1 MPPGSG
7 GITLAPPMTLWE
19 ALILGLVEGLTEYLP
34 VSSTGHLLVV
44 QRLMGIESSE
54 ASNAFAIA
62 IQAGAIVAVLG
73 LYRARVGSMLKGLAG
88 RDVMGLR
95 LALALV
101 VAFLPA
107 AAAGLLLGDTI
118 KAHLFGAWP
127 VVGAWIVGGVLL
139 LAFGKRLQRGGCGLE
154 SLGWREAL
162 VVGLFQCLALWPGT
176 SRSLVT
182 ILGGVVV
189 GLSLPAAVELSFLLE
204 LITLGAATAYETLQ
218 SGRLM
223 LETYGAAALAIG
235 FGAAWISAVLA
246 VRFMVRS
253 LERYGLSLY
262 GYWRIAIGV
271 AVAAWL
277 LASA

>member
-1 MPPGSG
+1 
-7 GITLAPPMTLWE
+7 MTLWE

-44 QRLMGIESSE
+44 QRLLGIEQSE

-62 IQAGAIVAVLG
+62 VQAGAIVAVLG
-73 LYRARVGSMLKGLAG
+73 LYRARVGNMLAG
-88 RDVMGLR
+88 LVGRDPEGLR

-101 VAFLPA
+101 VAFIPA
-107 AAAGLLLGDTI
+107 AIAGLTLGDTI
-118 KAHLFGAWP
+118 KSYLFGSWP
-127 VVGAWIVGGVLL
+127 VVGAWIVGGILL
-139 LAFGKRLQRGGCGLE
+139 LAFGKRLQRDGAGLE
-154 SLGWREAL
+154 SLDWRKAL
-162 VVGLFQCLALWPGT
+162 IVGLFQCLALWPGT

-182 ILGGVVV
+182 ILGGVVI
-189 GLSLPAAVELSFLLE
+189 GLSLPAAVELSFLLG
-204 LITLGAATAYETLQ
+204 LVTLGAATAYETLQ
-218 SGRLM
+218 SGQLM
-223 LETYGAAALAIG
+223 LETYGVAALAIG

-271 AVAAWL
+271 AVGAWL
-277 LASA
+277 LAAPT